1 MALSKARPVGV
12 SPERIEDMSLR
23 PVERRALRPRAFDPR
38 GECEEFKGGG
48 WNFMGRLAGAAV
60 VWSRVSP
67 TRVSSSHELG
77 LENSAIR
84 SQERRSGLG
93 LGLAK
98 MYI

>member
-1 MALSKARPVGV
+1 M
-12 SPERIEDMSLR
+12 
-23 PVERRALRPRAFDPR
+23 RPRVFDPR

-48 WNFMGRLAGAAV
+48 WNFMGSLAGAAV
-60 VWSRVSP
+60 VWSRAWVGGP
-67 TRVSSSHELG
+67 ARVSSSYELG